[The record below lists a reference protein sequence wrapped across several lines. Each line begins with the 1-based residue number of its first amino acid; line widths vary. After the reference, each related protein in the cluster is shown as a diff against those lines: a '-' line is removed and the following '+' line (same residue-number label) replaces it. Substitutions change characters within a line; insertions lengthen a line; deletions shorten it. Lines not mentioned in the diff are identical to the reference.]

1 LGKEIAMMTKEY
13 VLLVESDPDY
23 AARLKE
29 ALDEGG
35 VRLRV
40 AGTSLEARRIAELAE
55 PAALLLD
62 LDHPPRES
70 VRLLCDLH
78 ARDINPRVLWLS
90 STVNQ
95 AGIERVTNAGAHG
108 LLSKSTD
115 AATSLAAVLQVI
127 SGKTF
132 FLEDQPEGRF
142 SGVPTLNESER
153 LLRLLQ
159 G

>member
-1 LGKEIAMMTKEY
+1 MLTEEY
-13 VLLVESDPDY
+13 VLLVESDVDY
-23 AARLKE
+23 ATRLKE

-35 VRLRV
+35 VRLTV
-40 AGTSLEARRIAELAE
+40 ASTSLEARKIAEHAR
-55 PAALLLD
+55 PSALLLD

-78 ARDINPRVLWLS
+78 ARDINPPVLWLS

-95 AGIERVTNAGAHG
+95 AGIDRVSKAGAHG

-115 AATSLAAVLQVI
+115 AATSLAAVLSVI

-132 FLEDQPEGRF
+132 FLEDQPEGRI
-142 SGVPTLNESER
+142 SGVRTLNESER